1 MPKDLVVRIKKT
13 PVMSPPLPSRLMAS
27 SDLVA
32 SGTEEGSIRIWEVN
46 GSDDTPTEHN
56 KQRVISVVFGPND
69 TVASCSND
77 QMIYTRKPDGSD
89 LQSYQDTTPVFSVA
103 FPPAGILASC
113 EGDWLVKI
121 WNPES
126 GDAPLLLQGHG
137 TSVDSV
143 AFLSDDQ
150 LVSDS
155 EDASGQI

>member
-1 MPKDLVVRIKKT
+1 
-13 PVMSPPLPSRLMAS
+13 
-27 SDLVA
+27 
-32 SGTEEGSIRIWEVN
+32 
-46 GSDDTPTEHN
+46 
-56 KQRVISVVFGPND
+56 
-69 TVASCSND
+69 
-77 QMIYTRKPDGSD
+77 MIYTRKPDGSD
-89 LQSYQDTTPVFSVA
+89 LQSYQDTIPVFSVA
-103 FPPAGILASC
+103 FPPAGILASR

-155 EDASGQI
+155 EDK